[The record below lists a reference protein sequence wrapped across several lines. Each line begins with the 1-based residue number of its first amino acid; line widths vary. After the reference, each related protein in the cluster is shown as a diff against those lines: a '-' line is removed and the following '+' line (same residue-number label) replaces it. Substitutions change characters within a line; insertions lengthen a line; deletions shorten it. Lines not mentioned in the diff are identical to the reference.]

1 MNGQLGL
8 KLFDSLVR
16 PILCYGCGVWGSTAM
31 NLHKLKPNSTLED
44 KYDTLKFDKFQLR
57 FLKQLLGDNKFSTNV
72 AVLREFVSF
81 PVTIFV
87 LIQPIKFWLHLLE
100 LPINFLP

>member
-44 KYDTLKFDKFQLR
+44 KYDTLKFDKF
-57 FLKQLLGDNKFSTNV
+57 
-72 AVLREFVSF
+72 
-81 PVTIFV
+81 
-87 LIQPIKFWLHLLE
+87 
-100 LPINFLP
+100 